1 MNIAG
6 EVEDE
11 SPCALDC
18 VSGAE
23 VVVAGKLGPGVVFQ
37 GKAAACPGP
46 GAPTP
51 PTRRHSRTMVS
62 LNTTFE
68 SFEATDDGVP
78 SASPAEGVAAW
89 TSACSIVDEVLM
101 VWAVPCSA
109 GKGRGEWKMQRGLWQ
124 QYLSL
129 WDARHVP
136 VQTLKWQPMHCIK
149 GTVSMLVVGSSLVCR
164 LRFWGRLRFSCVLC
178 RWCCSEGVGV
188 STTLEERMNEALC
201 RCFFLCCTKERE

>member
-11 SPCALDC
+11 SPCALD
-18 VSGAE
+18 GASAAG
-23 VVVAGKLGPGVVFQ
+23 VVVAGKPRTEVVFQ

-46 GAPTP
+46 GAPAP
-51 PTRRHSRTMVS
+51 PTRRHSRTIVS

-68 SFEATDDGVP
+68 SFEATADRVA
-78 SASPAEGVAAW
+78 SAPPAEGVAAW
-89 TSACSIVDEVLM
+89 TSACSVADEVLM

-109 GKGRGEWKMQRGLWQ
+109 GKGHGAWKMQRGLWQ

-136 VQTLKWQPMHCIK
+136 VQTSKWQPMHCIK
-149 GTVSMLVVGSSLVCR
+149 GTVSMLVVGGC
-164 LRFWGRLRFSCVLC
+164 
-178 RWCCSEGVGV
+178 
-188 STTLEERMNEALC
+188 
-201 RCFFLCCTKERE
+201 